1 MAEKADY
8 IIDDIAGGVL
18 VESVPED
25 KSSNERQKAYAE
37 KLAAKPDQKES

>member
-1 MAEKADY
+1 MEVKADY
-8 IIDDIAGGVL
+8 IINDIAGGVL

-37 KLAAKPDQKES
+37 KLAAKSDQKES

>member
-1 MAEKADY
+1 MAEKAEY

-18 VESVPED
+18 VESEPED

-37 KLAAKPDQKES
+37 KLAAKPDQTES